1 MNDDLPGDTTVM
13 RLHLWLERGGDTLM
27 GLGRLQLLEQV
38 EACGSLKKAAESL
51 GMSYRAA
58 WGKVKKS
65 EEALGLQLLRN
76 TGGGKSG
83 STLTEDGQALA
94 RTFRAWFTEVEAF
107 ALARGQRIFSFPI
120 GSFSETRSTAKASRA
135 SGSLPAHPA
144 RVAGES
150 ARQAVP

>member
-1 MNDDLPGDTTVM
+1 MKKPWV
-13 RLHLWLERGGDTLM
+13 RLHVWLENED
-27 GLGRLQLLEQV
+27 GLLFGHGRMQLLQQIDSL
-38 EACGSLKKAAESL
+38 GSLRKAAESL